1 MPTGNMDPYVYPGTN
16 VLKNLRDIRD
26 PERLSKFEM
35 DMTTRRLSEL
45 ARIPMAGQF
54 SAQHLQAMHGYVFQ
68 DVYGWAGEFRT
79 VNISRSGQFP
89 FAFAEHIVPT
99 LNKLSDD
106 LAAEHHLSRLT
117 ISKFSNRAAH
127 YLGELNA
134 VHPFRDGNGRTQRE
148 FIRQLAGRNGYAL
161 DWSKVAREQMLDA
174 SKESFQRGNNA
185 GLENVLKTALDNEQ
199 NRRRERERDAGDER

>member
-1 MPTGNMDPYVYPGTN
+1 MPTGNMDPYVYLGTN

-45 ARIPMAGQF
+45 ARNLMAGQF
-54 SAQHLQAMHGYVFQ
+54 NAQHLQAIHGYIFQ
-68 DVYGWAGEFRT
+68 DVYGWAGEFRI

-89 FAFAEHIVPT
+89 FAFPEHIVAS

-106 LAAEHHLSRLT
+106 LAAERHLSRLT
-117 ISKFSNRAAH
+117 ISKFCNRAAH
-127 YLGELNA
+127 YMGEVNA

-161 DWSKVAREQMLDA
+161 DWSKVARA
-174 SKESFQRGNNA
+174 
-185 GLENVLKTALDNEQ
+185 
-199 NRRRERERDAGDER
+199 DAGGFKGELSTRE